1 MNAALDLNLCEKK
14 GDGKCDEPPRDEII
28 MFLVAADCA
37 NYVCSLSARAL
48 NDFII
53 IIVSYLLYAFAR
65 APEHQLTT
73 VYETLKKKKNVQK
86 IEPNFYESQWP
97 VINTSLHCKFSFS
110 IFLCSPLVCVYKNY
124 VI

>member
-73 VYETLKKKKNVQK
+73 VYETLKKKKKNGK
-86 IEPNFYESQWP
+86 KLNPTFM
-97 VINTSLHCKFSFS
+97 SLNG
-110 IFLCSPLVCVYKNY
+110 P
-124 VI
+124 